1 MKQFEN
7 DLKSI
12 QLKCDLNNGF
22 VLSND
27 INISNNRLTVLK
39 AKGLINTKSYYDN
52 VFKIT
57 LTDSGVTYFID
68 KDNAREQAA
77 RSRIETL
84 LFNLLSAAAGS
95 AITLFIQWLV
105 K

>member
-7 DLKSI
+7 DLKYI
-12 QLKCDLNNGF
+12 QSEIRPPVNF
-22 VLSND
+22 VISSVL
-27 INISNNRLTVLK
+27 NISNDRLTILK
-39 AKGLINTKSYYDN
+39 AKGLIKIDRYYDN
-52 VFKIT
+52 DLKIS

-68 KDNAREQAA
+68 KYENRNKIVL
-77 RSRIETL
+77 SRIEAFI
-84 LFNLLSAAAGS
+84 FNLSCAAAGS